1 MAQPYNYSLNVPSPM
16 QAFGQAFNVG
26 AAGQKAKEA
35 REARELALESQEEGN
50 RLVNEYFETPADQR
64 SYDQILQISMYNKP
78 FADMA
83 QKSFDMLSEQQQQ
96 SAFTDATQIHSALRN
111 VLAGETDFEILDQI
125 LDRRIQATKG
135 NPGLNKMWSDAR
147 EIARTNPEGA
157 ELMVAT
163 RIAALPGGKEYFATM
178 KARGEES
185 RAAQAVKAQT
195 VKAKSPPRQK
205 LRDAGI
211 IGEPIKTTDADK
223 YSNGLTMYRTDIG
236 EIYGVDVR
244 NNLLQGEE
252 LAEAA
257 QEAQDFEAASVSQ
270 IAGARRRGALEVEK
284 ELKPELS
291 ELVARATKRGEISQ
305 QLAKDSYETT
315 IKARRNLGNLDAA
328 IAAVKAGANTG
339 VIQNQFPNWKASSIE
354 LKNLQRQLGLDVIGS
369 VTFGALSEGELELA
383 LETALDLNLTPA
395 ALLDLLVR
403 KKDAQSKMIAELEKA
418 TMFFAAGGG
427 LGEYVQLQQ
436 TYEVPT
442 GAQTPIGQTPES
454 ALREMDAILGI
465 N

>member
-1 MAQPYNYSLNVPSPM
+1 MPAPYDYSGALSPVDPGQALMQGLATGQKFAQVQQQEQQRQQMAQRAKQFQVDFESVIDDKDPRAITELLIRYPEQKQILETVGQRFSAEEKQQKMNQSIELIGLSLSGKNDEVIAFYENQADVLEKSGRPEEAKNSRLQAQQFREDPDAARM
-16 QAFGQAFNVG
+16 QQQIII
-26 AAGQKAKEA
+26 AAQDPDKF
-35 REARELALESQEEGN
+35 LQN
-50 RLVNEYFETPADQR
+50 MDQIFETR
-64 SYDQILQISMYNKP
+64 
-78 FADMA
+78 
-83 QKSFDMLSEQQQQ
+83 QKY
-96 SAFTDATQIHSALRN
+96 
-111 VLAGETDFEILDQI
+111 
-125 LDRRIQATKG
+125 IQ
-135 NPGLNKMWSDAR
+135 
-147 EIARTNPEGA
+147 
-157 ELMVAT
+157 
-163 RIAALPGGKEYFATM
+163 
-178 KARGEES
+178 S
-185 RAAQAVKAQT
+185 RAEAAKAQ
-195 VKAKSPPRQK
+195 SLPRQK

-211 IGEPIKTTDADK
+211 VGEPIKTTDSDK
-223 YSNGLTMYRTDIG
+223 FANGLTMYRTKLG
-236 EIYGVDVR
+236 EIYGVDVL

-252 LAEAA
+252 LAEAV
-257 QEAQDFEAASVSQ
+257 QQAQDFEAASVSR
-270 IAGARRRGALEVEK
+270 ISGARRRGALEVEK

-354 LKNLQRQLGLDVIGS
+354 LKNIQRQLGLDVIGS